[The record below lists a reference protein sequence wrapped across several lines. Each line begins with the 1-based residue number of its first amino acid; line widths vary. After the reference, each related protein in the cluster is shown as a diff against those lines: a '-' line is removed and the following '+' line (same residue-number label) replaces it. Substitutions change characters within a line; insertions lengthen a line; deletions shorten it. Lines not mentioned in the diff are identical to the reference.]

1 MTRSSV
7 ATGSSSG
14 PFRRRRISTPLMGVA
29 LTSRR
34 PAARDAGLSR
44 EQKVTALRIANVP
57 EAEFEAAV
65 EGDNPAGRTP

>member
-1 MTRSSV
+1 
-7 ATGSSSG
+7 
-14 PFRRRRISTPLMGVA
+14 MGVA